1 MGTGLGIG
9 SGIGALVGIVLVAI
23 IEAAN
28 ASGVGLLLFIS
39 VVFFTTLGLV
49 GGKLLGKST
58 RGKNNNNNNGENETK
73 NHRC

>member
-1 MGTGLGIG
+1 VGTGLGIG

-23 IEAAN
+23 IEPAN
-28 ASGVGLLLFIS
+28 AS